1 MDDTALLLSL
11 GFARPSAREAAE
23 SFRQVFP
30 GVSTREG
37 GRARAFDERTTVG
50 LMLGQALGRNA
61 PCKEAVR
68 RAQLELGMDVSASTA
83 AFCKARGRVLPSTLE
98 GMSARLC
105 AEADA
110 LCGLDEFSG
119 VWALDG
125 TTFQAS
131 DTEENRAE
139 WPYASGPKPGCG
151 FPVVGALVAH
161 SLVGKGS
168 SILVTAP
175 WKAHDF
181 RLYVEASARFKAG
194 ELHVGDRA
202 FCSFTA
208 FAILAEA
215 GADGIFRGKD
225 WCRKGRQDDVTL
237 GPGDRLTK
245 WEKRQS
251 KRSMTVPPERRA
263 GFPDEITVRVITAK
277 IRVRGFR
284 DEEIV
289 VVTSLLDDKKYPKEK
304 ILEWYLRR
312 WEIEVS
318 FRDMKTTLRYEF
330 IRGRTPLVVKLEIG
344 VLILA
349 YNLMRYVIARGRAR
363 GQRRGIASTAAAAM
377 AFISTAPMLYAAR
390 RSLGRAFSRLVAAV
404 EADALSRRKRKNYV
418 RAVKRRPKPYPLL
431 TKPRSEY
438 RPEEVIRALS

>member
-30 GVSTREG
+30 GVSARGG
-37 GRARAFDERTTVG
+37 GRVRAFDERTTIG

-98 GMSARLC
+98 GMSARL
-105 AEADA
+105 
-110 LCGLDEFSG
+110 
-119 VWALDG
+119 LDG

-131 DTEENRAE
+131 DTEENRVE
-139 WPYASGPKPGCG
+139 WPYASGPKSGCG

-225 WCRKGRQDDVTL
+225 WCRKSRQDDVTL

-312 WEIEVS
+312 WEVEVS

-330 IRGRTPLVVKLEIG
+330 IRGRTPLVVKLEVG

-377 AFISTAPMLYAAR
+377 AFISTVPMLYAAR
-390 RSLGRAFSRLVAAV
+390 RSLERAFSRLVAAV
-404 EADALSRRKRKNYV
+404 AADALSRRKRKNYV

-438 RPEEVIRALS
+438 RQEEVI